1 MRHRLFPWVLLSAWI
16 AVWPLAAHAADYLSK
31 AHDALKKGD
40 LRTAQIDLRN
50 AVRADPQNAEA
61 HYYLGQVSFELGDP
75 VAAEHEAAQAQDRGF
90 DPHLTVR
97 LLAQALMAQAKF
109 DDLLTRLKPGG
120 KDANLDATILVFRG
134 YAQVGLKQLDAAQ
147 KSFSQAEQEAPNA
160 IEPLLAE
167 ARLAATR
174 GDLAT
179 AAAKV
184 DKAISEQPKSTE
196 ALLAKSQLLR
206 MKGDAAGALAVL
218 DTLLKDQPTVV
229 QARLDRAGMEIALG
243 KTKEA
248 TDDINQ
254 VLKATPGNVQAIY
267 LQAVM
272 KAQAQDYKGSNAELE
287 RIAGYIGRIPRGLF
301 LLAVVK
307 EHLGELEQADDAAR
321 RYLARAP
328 NDLAAYKILARIEF
342 IKRRPDQVI
351 GTLTKISEA
360 GKGDAET
367 YDMLGRAY
375 AVTGRATE
383 AVAAFQKAQSMA
395 PKDVG
400 IQTRLASV
408 RMGMGDPNAAMGD
421 LEHTLELAPK
431 LPQVGEALFFAALA
445 TGDMQKTGDALAK
458 VKAAEGD
465 TDVVQNLDGLY
476 KLAKLDLPGAHDTFA
491 AIAKKYPDFLP
502 AQVNLARVDAMQGNG
517 PEAEK
522 LLAAILAKH
531 PTAEPALT
539 MLATDYTQTNRLQ
552 DAIKLLE
559 AAHAADPGNEHLTSN
574 LAEFYVRSSKPQ
586 QALDLIASVKG
597 GAANSVPLL
606 AARASAELAMGQK
619 DKARESYNQLL
630 KVDPQAIGARQQ
642 LISLYVDA
650 GDFGSARNIA
660 KAGIAAMPRNYQ
672 LLQDYVMIDLKAT
685 GVDAALATADN
696 LFSQDRDFALARAL
710 RGDVYLAANRPDDA
724 VTAYSDA
731 LQQAPVTALLTRLVA
746 AQIRSG
752 KTADARSTLMGWVGK
767 HPDDTVALEQLGEIN
782 IATAHLDDAAK
793 NLQAI
798 LAKKPH
804 DAIALNNLAWIYGQ
818 QHDPRAMDMARQAYV
833 LSPGAQTADTLGWIL
848 TSNGKANVGVDLLRQ
863 ASAQA
868 TNDPRVQYHYAVA
881 LNDTGKKQDAIKL
894 LTAVVAVKANFTEKA
909 EAQQLLDKLN
919 KGS

>member
-1 MRHRLFPWVLLSAWI
+1 MRHRSLIWLLLGAWI
-16 AVWPLAAHAADYLSK
+16 GIWPLAAHADYLSS
-31 AHDALKKGD
+31 ARNALKKGD

-75 VAAEHEAAQAQDRGF
+75 VAAEHEAAEAQNRGF
-90 DPHLTVR
+90 DPHLAVR
-97 LLAQALMAQAKF
+97 LLAQSLMAQGKF
-109 DDLLTRLKPGG
+109 DDLLNRLKPGG
-120 KDANLDATILVFRG
+120 KDANLDASILVFRG
-134 YAQVGLKQLDAAQ
+134 YAQIGLKQLDAAQ
-147 KSFSQAEQEAPNA
+147 ASFAQAEQEAPNA

-167 ARLAATR
+167 ARLAASR
-174 GDLAT
+174 GDMAG
-179 AAAKV
+179 AEAKI
-184 DKAISEQPKSTE
+184 DKAVSEQPKSAE

-218 DTLLKDQPTVV
+218 DTLLADQPSIV
-229 QARLDRAGMEIALG
+229 QARLDRASLEIALN

-248 TDDINQ
+248 GDDIDM
-254 VLKATPGNVQAIY
+254 VLKATPGNVQALY
-267 LQAVM
+267 LQSVM
-272 KAQAQDYKGSNAELE
+272 KVQAGDFKGADAELE
-287 RIAGYIGRIPRGLF
+287 RISAYIPRIPRGYF
-301 LLAVVK
+301 LVAVVK

-328 NDLAAYKILARIEF
+328 NDLAAYKILARIQF
-342 IKRRPDQVI
+342 IKHRPDQVI
-351 GTLTKISEA
+351 DTLTRISEA

-408 RMGMGDPNAAMGD
+408 RMGMGEPNAAMGD

-445 TGDMQKTGDALAK
+445 TGDMQKTADALAK
-458 VKAAEGD
+458 VQAAEGD

-476 KLAKLDLPGAHDTFA
+476 KLAKLDLTGAHTAFA
-491 AIAKKYPDFLP
+491 AIVQKYPDFLP
-502 AQVNLARVDAMQGNG
+502 AQVNLARVDAMQGQG

-522 LLAAILAKH
+522 LLANILSKH

-539 MLATDYTQTNRLQ
+539 MLATDYTQTNRLP

-559 AAHAADPGNEHLTSN
+559 AAHASDPTNEHLTAN
-574 LAEFYVRSSKPQ
+574 LAEFYVRAAQPQ
-586 QALDLIASVKG
+586 KSLDLLNAVKG
-597 GAANSVPLL
+597 GTQTSVPLL
-606 AARASAELAMGQK
+606 AAVASSELALGQK
-619 DKARESYNQLL
+619 DKARDTYAELL
-630 KVDPQAIGARQQ
+630 KLDPQQLAARQQ

-650 GDFGSARNIA
+650 GDFGSARNVA
-660 KAGIAAMPRNYQ
+660 KAGIAAMPQNYQ

-696 LFSQDRDFALARAL
+696 LYSQDRNFTLASAL

-724 VTAYSDA
+724 ITAYSDA
-731 LQQAPVTALLTRLVA
+731 LQKAPITPLLTRLIA
-746 AQIRSG
+746 AQLR
-752 KTADARSTLMGWVGK
+752 ANRVDDARNTLLGWVGN
-767 HPDDTVALEQLGEIN
+767 HPDDVVALEQLAEVN
-782 IATAHLDDAAK
+782 IATSRLDDASK

-804 DAIALNNLAWIYGQ
+804 DAVALNNLAWIYGQ
-818 QHDPRAMDMARQAYV
+818 QHDPRAMDLARQAYV

-848 TSNGKANVGVDLLRQ
+848 TSSGKAAVGVDLLRQ

-881 LNDTGKKQDAIKL
+881 LNDTGNKKDAIKL

-909 EAQQLLDKLN
+909 QAQQLLDQLN